1 MPFVPEVYVPRR
13 EMAVYDGTNS
23 ADIMAH
29 PWSPPITL
37 VSEVDGVLTLGVG
50 DGEHYEEFAVPTGD
64 YIVVGN
70 GTIFG
75 GYMPPGEVASNWVKV
90 TP

>member
-1 MPFVPEVYVPRR
+1 MAFTPEVYVPRR

-23 ADIMAH
+23 ADILAH

-37 VSEVDGVLTLGVG
+37 VSEADGVLTLATD
-50 DGEHYEEFAVPTGD
+50 DGEEFAVPTGD
-64 YIVVGN
+64 YIVISN

-75 GYMPPGEVASNWVKV
+75 GYMPPGEIASNWARVA
-90 TP
+90 T